1 MKKRKLIDFFSSSRT
16 YGVIDL
22 VEAHQADIGLAGAF
36 LSNERMARI
45 EMSLPHSADCAAF
58 VTLSSKALPR

>member
-1 MKKRKLIDFFSSSRT
+1 M
-16 YGVIDL
+16 
-22 VEAHQADIGLAGAF
+22 EAHQADIGLAGAF